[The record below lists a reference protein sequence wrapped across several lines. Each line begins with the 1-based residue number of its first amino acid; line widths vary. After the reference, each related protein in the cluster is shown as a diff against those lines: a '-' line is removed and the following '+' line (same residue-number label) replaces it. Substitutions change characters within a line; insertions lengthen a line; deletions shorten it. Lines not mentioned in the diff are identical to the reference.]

1 MTLFEKKLVIE
12 GADSGSGRFAV
23 SRTSLYEIPA
33 ICIMLRTMRRLR
45 SW

>member
-23 SRTSLYEIPA
+23 YRTSLRA
-33 ICIMLRTMRRLR
+33 FR
-45 SW
+45 SPVWLAVSVMPYI